1 MSAGQVH
8 DLGYKRY
15 VGTRRDVGT
24 RWRVIMRHQI
34 TTGWTGW
41 WRFKIWLLTGSVT
54 TAIIAGILYFARAEV
69 FRRVGSIGGVV
80 LTYADGL
87 LPDAPRWLS
96 ISAFVISLTISS
108 TVVAGDIAS
117 GAFTFYFARS
127 VRPRDYVLGKL
138 AGVAVLVSFIMLLGP
153 IALAIVRLG
162 LSEDTD
168 QLIAVLPILPK
179 AILIGVIGTLVYTAV
194 PLGFSALVAN
204 RRYAIGL
211 WAIYYVPVSWAA
223 VGIGYAIHPDIAA
236 IDLTTALHAFSLHLF
251 GLQTRTLR
259 TEPSTAAALISLL
272 GHVALA
278 IGVMVW
284 RVRNAQRTGVG
295 GAS

>member
-15 VGTRRDVGT
+15 VGSRRDVGT

-34 TTGWTGW
+34 ANGWAGW
-41 WRFKIWLLTGSVT
+41 WRFKIWLIAGSVT

-69 FRRVGSIGGVV
+69 FRRVGAIGGVV

-96 ISAFVISLTISS
+96 ISAFMISLTIGS
-108 TVVAGDIAS
+108 TVVAGDIRS

-138 AGVAVLVSFIMLLGP
+138 AGLAVLISFVMLAGP
-153 IALAIVRLG
+153 LVLAAVRLG
-162 LSEDTD
+162 LADDTD
-168 QLIAVLPILPK
+168 KLIEVLPILPK

-211 WAIYYVPVSWAA
+211 WAIYYVPISWAV
-223 VGIGYAIHPDIAA
+223 VGIGYAVNPDIAA

-259 TEPSTAAALISLL
+259 TEPSTIAALISLL
-272 GHVALA
+272 GHVVLA
-278 IGVMVW
+278 IGVMMW